1 MMSRMFGAYAAIVCR
16 VGGSIGVTDVDA
28 LLKVSTWRHIP
39 AVFVVGE
46 DASTDDLAFV
56 HGAGA
61 HWVTE
66 HAAAAEIVE
75 LVRAVLISDN

>member
-1 MMSRMFGAYAAIVCR
+1 MGTRHNGRELALKALYQIDLR
-16 VGGSIGVTDVDA
+16 GG
-28 LLKVSTWRHIP
+28 
-39 AVFVVGE
+39 
-46 DASTDDLAFV
+46 ASTDDLAFV